1 MTSLAGRTAIVTGG
15 SRGIGRA
22 VVLELVAHGAK
33 VAFTYLQSAEA
44 ATDLCR
50 EVEAGGGVAAAHRHD
65 VADYSGAKAL
75 YQDVVARWGEVS
87 LLVNNA
93 GIKRDRALALMQE
106 DDWRSVID
114 TNLYGTINMS
124 RAVITAFVKQKRGSI
139 VNVSSVSG
147 LAGLAGQTNYSASK
161 AGILGFTKAL
171 AREVARYGITVNA
184 VAPGFIT
191 TDMLEAMPDKAR
203 ETAFAQI
210 PMQRCGDP
218 AEVARVVRFL
228 LSPDASYVTGQVLT
242 VDGGL
247 HT

>member
-1 MTSLAGRTAIVTGG
+1 MTTLAGRTAIVTGG

-22 VVLELVAHGAK
+22 VVLELVAHGAA
-33 VAFTYLQSAEA
+33 VAFTYRQSAEVA
-44 ATDLCR
+44 AELCR
-50 EVEAGGGVAAAHRHD
+50 EIEASGGTAAAYQHD
-65 VADYSGAKAL
+65 VSDYAGAKAT
-75 YQDVVARWGEVS
+75 YQDVLAKWGRVD

-124 RAVITAFVKQKRGSI
+124 RAVITAFVKQKSGSI

-147 LAGLAGQTNYSASK
+147 LTGLAGQTNYSASK
-161 AGILGFTKAL
+161 AGVLGFTKAL
-171 AREVARYGITVNA
+171 AKEVARYGITVNA
-184 VAPGFIT
+184 VAPGFIV
-191 TDMLEAMPDKAR
+191 TDMIEAMPAKAR
-203 ETAFAQI
+203 ESAFAQI
-210 PMQRCGDP
+210 PMQRCGEP
-218 AEVARVVRFL
+218 VEVARVVRFL
-228 LSPDASYVTGQVLT
+228 LSPDASYMTGQVLT

>member
-1 MTSLAGRTAIVTGG
+1 MFAGRTAIVTGG

-22 VVLELVAHGAK
+22 VVLELVAHGAR
-33 VAFTYLQSAEA
+33 VAFTYLHSADA
-44 ATDLCR
+44 ATRLCR
-50 EVEAGGGVAAAHRHD
+50 EIDAAGGAATAIQHDANDYAAARTLFD
-65 VADYSGAKAL
+65 
-75 YQDVVARWGEVS
+75 DVVTRWGEVD

-124 RAVITAFVKQKRGSI
+124 RAAITAFVKQKRGSI

-147 LAGLAGQTNYSASK
+147 VAGLAGQTNYSASK
-161 AGILGFTKAL
+161 AGIVGFTKAL
-171 AREVARYGITVNA
+171 AKEVARYGITVNA
-184 VAPGFIT
+184 VAPGFIQ
-191 TDMLEAMPDKAR
+191 TDMLDAMPAR
-203 ETAFAQI
+203 AKESAFAQI

-228 LSPDASYVTGQVLT
+228 LSPDASYVTGQVVT